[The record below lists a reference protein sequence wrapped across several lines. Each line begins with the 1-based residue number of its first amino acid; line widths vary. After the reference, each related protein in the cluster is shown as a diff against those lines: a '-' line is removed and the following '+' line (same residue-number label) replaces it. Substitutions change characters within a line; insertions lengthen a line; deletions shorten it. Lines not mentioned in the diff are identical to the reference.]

1 MPNRYANLLQS
12 AIEEELEAYEYYT
25 GLSQSL
31 KSEELRS
38 VFAAL
43 AEEELGH
50 RDYLQELLDNKQ
62 YPEFDT
68 NTDLPRDNEAPLP
81 PLSNLMKPQDGIALA
96 ISKEDEAMRD
106 YLFMASCVKDNKQK
120 KILENLARMEQ
131 GHKERLERILAS
143 GTLPENW

>member
-25 GLSQSL
+25 SLSQSL

-38 VFAAL
+38 IFATL
-43 AEEELGH
+43 AKEELQH
-50 RDYLQELLDNKQ
+50 RDFLQELLDNKQ
-62 YPEFDT
+62 YLEFDI
-68 NTDLPRDNEAPLP
+68 NIDLPQDTETPLP
-81 PLSNLMKPQDGIALA
+81 QLSNLMRPTDGITLA

-106 YLFMASCVKDNKQK
+106 YIFMASCVRDPKQK

-143 GTLPENW
+143 GALPENW

>member
-12 AIEEELEAYEYYT
+12 AIEDELEAYEYYT

-31 KSEELRS
+31 KTEELRS

-62 YPEFDT
+62 CPEFDT

-81 PLSNLMKPQDGIALA
+81 PLSNLMKPQDGITLA

-106 YLFMASCVKDNKQK
+106 YLFMASCVKDKKQK
-120 KILENLARMEQ
+120 KVLENLARMEQ
-131 GHKERLERILAS
+131 GHKERLEKILAS

>member
-12 AIEEELEAYEYYT
+12 AIEEELEAYEYYIS
-25 GLSQSL
+25 LSQSL

-50 RDYLQELLDNKQ
+50 RDFLQELLDNKQ

-68 NTDLPRDNEAPLP
+68 KKAFPQGNKVPLP
-81 PLSNLMKPQDGIALA
+81 PLSSLMKPLDGIALA
-96 ISKEDEAMRD
+96 ISKEEEAMRD
-106 YLFMASCVKDNKQK
+106 YLFMASCAKDSKQK
-120 KILENLARMEQ
+120 KILENLARMEL
-131 GHKERLERILAS
+131 GHKEKLEKILAS
-143 GTLPENW
+143 GTLPETW

>member
-12 AIEEELEAYEYYT
+12 AIEDELKAYEYYIS
-25 GLSQSL
+25 LSQSL

-38 VFAAL
+38 LFAAL

-50 RDYLQELLDNKQ
+50 RDFLQELLDNKQ
-62 YPEFDT
+62 YPEF
-68 NTDLPRDNEAPLP
+68 NTKTEFPKDERIPLP

-106 YLFMASCVKDNKQK
+106 YLFMASCVKDSKQK
-120 KILENLARMEQ
+120 TILENLARMEQ
-131 GHKERLERILAS
+131 GHKERLEKILAS
-143 GTLPENW
+143 DTLPDNW

>member
-12 AIEEELEAYEYYT
+12 AIEDELEAYEYYT
-25 GLSQSL
+25 SLSQSL
-31 KSEELRS
+31 KSEELRT

-43 AEEELGH
+43 AQEELGH
-50 RDYLQELLDNKQ
+50 RDFLQELLDNKQ
-62 YPEFDT
+62 YPEFDIQG
-68 NTDLPRDNEAPLP
+68 DFPQDNETPLP

-106 YLFMASCVKDNKQK
+106 YLFMASWVKDAKQK

-131 GHKERLERILAS
+131 GHKERLERILSS
-143 GTLPENW
+143 GILPENW